1 MKYKLTDTEKRT
13 GRTIGDQLRIGH
25 LIELALPQSAIKKFN
40 PTNQMK
46 FTKAELKVI
55 HTNLF
60 HNLAMLD
67 AVSMLENGGE
77 KDNTKEAKIIK
88 SILNKISKHQR

>member
-1 MKYKLTDTEKRT
+1 
-13 GRTIGDQLRIGH
+13 
-25 LIELALPQSAIKKFN
+25 
-40 PTNQMK
+40 MK
-46 FTKAELKVI
+46 FTKAELKAIHITKAELKVI

-60 HNLAMLD
+60 HHLAILD

-88 SILNKISKHQR
+88 SILNKISKHRTLPTAHHD

>member
-1 MKYKLTDTEKRT
+1 
-13 GRTIGDQLRIGH
+13 
-25 LIELALPQSAIKKFN
+25 
-40 PTNQMK
+40 MK

-88 SILNKISKHQR
+88 SILNKISKHQCFVNNYEFEIVENNKLDYKL

>member
-1 MKYKLTDTEKRT
+1 
-13 GRTIGDQLRIGH
+13 
-25 LIELALPQSAIKKFN
+25 
-40 PTNQMK
+40 MK

-60 HNLAMLD
+60 HHLAILD

-88 SILNKISKHQR
+88 SILNKISKK

>member
-25 LIELALPQSAIKKFN
+25 LIELALPQQKFN